1 MVSDASSV
9 SSFSSLDNVSRSNM
23 LRRQREAALR
33 RRQTPFPPIDKS
45 DSFSSDGGSSRPA
58 SSHRMGSMTTSAMAD
73 VLAWEEAKTKE
84 RIEARIKDEELQRV
98 EEAKRMA
105 EMTKAAERR
114 AELAKVAEVEAE
126 ATRRAE
132 RERFEREEKARE
144 EATALRIEE
153 EARRLV
159 QAKADAE
166 RLEKER
172 LAGQWSR

>member
-1 MVSDASSV
+1 
-9 SSFSSLDNVSRSNM
+9 
-23 LRRQREAALR
+23 
-33 RRQTPFPPIDKS
+33 
-45 DSFSSDGGSSRPA
+45 
-58 SSHRMGSMTTSAMAD
+58 
-73 VLAWEEAKTKE
+73 
-84 RIEARIKDEELQRV
+84 
-98 EEAKRMA
+98 MA

-144 EATALRIEE
+144 EATALRIDE